1 LLKAGEHIVVD
12 AEHLKAIEDSVREL
26 SALVK
31 ANAVNQSVLIGDW
44 IPESE
49 VIRLTQLGR
58 TTLYKMRKEGILS
71 TSSLVDGKGRFY
83 RLSEIEEL
91 LYARQEIKK

>member
-1 LLKAGEHIVVD
+1 MLKAGEHIVVD